1 MNKVALGKRW
11 EDRVACYL
19 IENGYSILERNY
31 RFHGK
36 EVDIIASKDDLVVFV
51 EVKYRAGRTFG
62 DGLDSVT
69 PRKKQ
74 NILSVAMQYMGKR
87 RLYNSNVRFDVA
99 DIEDNKLSY
108 IEDAFRLESVP
119 LWRN

>member
-1 MNKVALGKRW
+1 MNKVAIGKRW

-31 RFHGK
+31 RFHSK

-62 DGLDSVT
+62 AGVDSVT
-69 PRKKQ
+69 TKKKQ
-74 NILSVAMQYMGKR
+74 NILSVAMQYMGKK
-87 RLYNSNVRFDVA
+87 RLYNRNVRFDVA